1 MTWLFLI
8 VVTPLLTLLGYFL
21 KIPWLLPLLQVLPA
35 YPLMVRDLKTRRW
48 ELAVLR
54 MLLWAALIGSTVEV
68 LALLSPASGEISI
81 FHGMAYRDEMLL
93 WIRTGIGKESS
104 PLHFLPEH
112 AFHLALFVIL
122 SLVSGG
128 FLSLVLGAVLMNYMS
143 FYVGSLLGI
152 ARLPWVVLLYG
163 WPPWALLR
171 VVAFVILGVV
181 LSAPLLER
189 LAGGPLVM
197 ERKRMWVLAAGAGLM
212 LDVTL
217 KTMLAPHWS
226 AMLRSALYSL
236 SPGL

>member
-1 MTWLFLI
+1 VTWLFLI

-143 FYVGSLLGI
+143 FYVGSLMSL
-152 ARLPWVVLLYG
+152 AEAPAKVALFG
-163 WPPWALLR
+163 WPPWAMLR
-171 VVAFVILGVV
+171 VASFVILGVV
-181 LSAPLLER
+181 L
-189 LAGGPLVM
+189 AGPAM
-197 ERKRMWVLAAGAGLM
+197 KRWLGIPFRWEDCRPWIAAAGAGLI
-212 LDVTL
+212 LDLAL
-217 KTMLAPHWS
+217 KAMLAPTWS
-226 AMLRSALYSL
+226 ALLRSALFPL
-236 SPGL
+236 SRGL